1 MLKTRVKTA
10 AVLTVAVLVVVYFS
24 YIPGVINGAA
34 ALLGMIAVW
43 EIYTVC
49 GVQKKSVGFAVSV
62 LLAGGCPF
70 LPAGHYAAA
79 AAVLFPLGILWFAL
93 EARDLTRF
101 MLSEKMTAFLMS
113 VVVSVF
119 FKAVPV
125 LRSGEFG
132 LIWLLLAVVV
142 CTATDTAA
150 YFTGRAFGRH
160 KLAPRVSP
168 GKSREGAAG
177 GMVFAVVLAVLFC
190 RIVSAAGYGSVR
202 YGVVLLYA
210 VTASVVGQ
218 AGDLSLSVIKRIAGV
233 KDYGRLMPGH
243 GGVLDRFDSMLFVFP
258 YTVLFLRVL
267 PILTAGA

>member
-10 AVLTVAVLVVVYFS
+10 AVLTAVVLVVLYFS
-24 YIPGVINGAA
+24 YIPGVMNAAA
-34 ALLGMIAVW
+34 ALLGMMAVW

-49 GVQKKSVGFAVSV
+49 GVHKKSVWFAVSI

-70 LPAGHYAAA
+70 LPAGHYTAA
-79 AAVLFPLGILWFAL
+79 AAVLFPLGVLWFAL
-93 EARDLTRF
+93 EARDLTHF
-101 MLSEKMTAFLMS
+101 MLPEKRTAFFMS
-113 VVVSVF
+113 VIVAAF

-125 LRSGEFG
+125 LRGGEFG
-132 LIWLLLAVVV
+132 LIYLLLAVVV

-168 GKSREGAAG
+168 GKSREGAVG
-177 GMVFAVVLAVLFC
+177 GLVFAVVLAMLFC
-190 RIVSAAGYGSVR
+190 RIVSAAGYGGAR

-233 KDYGRLMPGH
+233 KDYGKLMPGH

-258 YTVLFLRVL
+258 YTILFLRVL
-267 PILTAGA
+267 PILTAGV